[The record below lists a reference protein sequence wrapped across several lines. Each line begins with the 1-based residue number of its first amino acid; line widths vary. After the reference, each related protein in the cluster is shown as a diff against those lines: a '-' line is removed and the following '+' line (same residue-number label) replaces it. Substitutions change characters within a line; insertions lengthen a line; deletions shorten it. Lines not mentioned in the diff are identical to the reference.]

1 VDLDQQI
8 GHLDPAADR
17 PDIEQRDFAETVRSS
32 AEALLTVLDDS
43 LDFSK
48 IEAGKLDVEGI
59 DHDLRVVVEESAAL
73 LAARAHEK
81 GLELTCLVDTALPAV
96 LKGDPGRL
104 RQVLLNLLGNA
115 VKFTSMGEV
124 GVQARVVDSDEQ
136 QVVVELEVR
145 DTGIGM
151 DPQSLEHLFEAFAQA
166 DASTRIHLL
175 RQS

>member
-1 VDLDQQI
+1 
-8 GHLDPAADR
+8 
-17 PDIEQRDFAETVRSS
+17 
-32 AEALLTVLDDS
+32 
-43 LDFSK
+43 
-48 IEAGKLDVEGI
+48 VEGI
-59 DHDLRVVVEESAAL
+59 DHDLRIVVEESGAL